1 MRKRMF
7 LPIVLSLCM
16 VQIGAFG
23 APATRGNARGS
34 NNAMNETSAGTAPV
48 AARAATRNAVKN
60 TNTQTNTV
68 SARAGNRQKVVSNPS
83 ANTAP
88 QPMAARAGSTQK
100 VINNGTKVASATSN
114 TVVSQECQD
123 AFYGCM
129 DSFCMIDNA
138 SGGRCQ
144 CSNRNDELLKV
155 MDDIAKLDEQSY
167 AMATEGVERIKMGE
181 DADAVIA
188 RAKAAGDKVT
198 GKADEETNKKKVR
211 TLDLSAWN
219 NTNIFSED
227 NDLFDEVKFDT
238 NAVSDALSKTGAE
251 LYNSAAK
258 MCVSQMPAQCSGSLN
273 MLQSVYA
280 QKIKSDCIAFENSLK
295 QQKVASTQKLQTAE
309 KALRDAALEKFRE
322 ENKYATTGE
331 CVQAYAQCMESE
343 CGNDYSKCIQFAAEE
358 NIKGSKANEKS
369 RTIKG
374 VVDIVLSGATMTQIM
389 SKKTICDGNV
399 LKYCVNHQSEV
410 WGKYLEYAAPTLK
423 SAEVNSEDNLRQNC
437 IKDLSTCFQG
447 ACAVQFDPNKDEA
460 SYDMC
465 LSDPEIVIDFCK
477 VKLDACIV
485 ATGGKGATAEGVA
498 GSRMWNGIK
507 AMLGAMRVDACTKEV
522 KSGIEAI
529 CGEDFSYC
537 VGLNPGAIADL
548 LPTDTLTA
556 CMKKNNNDR
565 NEVLQYVA
573 EIAQGYALQI
583 NDKMYEVC
591 ENAAKQA
598 MVSVCG
604 DASTCD
610 TLNLGNMSFENLL
623 SAKLCTDTD
632 CKNVNDFT
640 ASEIVTGKVTPH
652 IKNRINVNS
661 IVYRKDISD
670 KAAPACKDDK
680 TFRNLS
686 PDAKLQCYTGF
697 VYDLPKNDNGKYIFG
712 ADFADPESAEVKTII
727 GGLTNIFNNK
737 MAVMLKNKTVHDCMY
752 GKSVTGF
759 RQSTTKNDKGEIDV
773 SKRTRSTISNGTDTQ
788 DDVYVNLLDSYQ
800 EVLISK
806 TLELMKQKYDK
817 AEQDLQ
823 PQIDAL
829 NNEISQRLSAI
840 EDIDIEKQHQ
850 INENNCALMALDKN
864 MQENGNTCVCE
875 DDMIAYNL
883 PYPDAGY
890 KISSETKHASS
901 GRCEGVKHAANGNGQ
916 LQVCD
921 CFRSDGYCMPGSKYF
936 FKTGE
941 GRNYNG
947 ELLKHTVYSY
957 DRSNSTCTLKTTD
970 YVCTN
975 YLSPYCWSWDTTGVQ
990 SGNPKI
996 EQMPTVNKETIYNQY
1011 KIK

>member
-1 MRKRMF
+1 MRKPMF
-7 LPIVLSLCM
+7 LPIVLLLCM
-16 VQIGAFG
+16 VQIVAFG

-83 ANTAP
+83 ANTAAP

-100 VINNGTKVASATSN
+100 VINNGTKVASAASN

-258 MCVSQMPAQCSGSLN
+258 MCVSQMPAQCSSSLN

-374 VVDIVLSGATMTQIM
+374 VVDIILSGATMTQLM

-556 CMKKNNNDR
+556 CMEKNNRDR
-565 NEVLQYVA
+565 NKILQYVA

-623 SAKLCTDTD
+623 SAKLCSDTD

-640 ASEIVTGKVTPH
+640 SDEIIKGKVTPH

-670 KAAPACKDDK
+670 KAAAACKDDA

-712 ADFADPESAEVKTII
+712 DDFADPESAEVKTII

-759 RQSTTKNDKGEIDV
+759 RQSTTKNAKDEIDV
-773 SKRTRSTISNGTDTQ
+773 SKREKSTISNGTDVQ

-829 NNEISQRLSAI
+829 NNEISQRLSSI
-840 EDIDIEKQHQ
+840 
-850 INENNCALMALDKN
+850 
-864 MQENGNTCVCE
+864 
-875 DDMIAYNL
+875 
-883 PYPDAGY
+883 
-890 KISSETKHASS
+890 
-901 GRCEGVKHAANGNGQ
+901 EGVKIEEVHKRNRIN
-916 LQVCD
+916 
-921 CFRSDGYCMPGSKYF
+921 CFKKAVDINVKNNTVGSAIPTITTDEESGTITLSSDGTEFTSPLFGTFTTRVGGCTNSGFCYKGERLFFDEGS
-936 FKTGE
+936 
-941 GRNYNG
+941 GRNKARHALYWADAVYD
-947 ELLKHTVYSY
+947 ETTSKCTVTTTKYA
-957 DRSNSTCTLKTTD
+957 CT
-970 YVCTN
+970 YF
-975 YLSPYCWSWDTTGVQ
+975 LSPYCWGWDTTGVQ
-990 SGNPKI
+990 DRADT
-996 EQMPTVNKETIYNQY
+996 EQMPVYNRERDLLGNK
-1011 KIK
+1011 